1 MSRTASTIPL
11 FHSIWILC
19 VALLLVFGTH
29 SLWVWLEVSPVNASG
44 QWDLLWDPDSYAR
57 LLRVQ
62 QLYQGGNWYDN
73 RVLAFNAPDGMA
85 LHWTRPLDLLL
96 LAGAATGALLTS
108 FDQSLHITA
117 IVLGPLLQALGVLL
131 LSWGWRRE
139 LPWQGLLLFV
149 LLFLLQRGTAF
160 NFVAG
165 FPDHHGLQLLL
176 MLAVMASLVRGCAQ
190 QQQDSP
196 WIIGGLFAALG
207 LWVGVESLLFIAAAL
222 MTLALWW
229 ILYGAPWRVRWLRF
243 STALAVATLLALA
256 IEHPPQQWFSVNY
269 SRLSLPHVVLL
280 LLALLA
286 PIVLGAADRRWGLET
301 IGRRSGA
308 VIVVGVLLLGV
319 YLPFFPYIV
328 APYSAST
335 SPFIQQLLPHIYAEQ
350 SFWPQ
355 SAVAGFN
362 FILEVGPLVLIAPF
376 LFWRLCRAPLQCSP
390 RWWLYGVWVT
400 VSLGYGM
407 YSSRGVPFMVLAY
420 LPVWVEMLSWL
431 AGLSLRAWR
440 LAQRGAAVLQGGVL
454 MLTLAGHWIA
464 AALLVMVMLP
474 GLSLKNLPSYNYSEL
489 LPYLEPTRSNY
500 QELILADLF
509 DGPEI
514 AYKTGYGVL
523 GAPYHEEVGSS
534 ELAYQLFG
542 ADPDRADIQQ
552 QFRQRQIRY
561 IVMPGA
567 VVPRYRS
574 VVMQPGTLLGR
585 LVRGHLPQW
594 LTRVPLPNPLAQRYL
609 LFQVRLP

>member
-1 MSRTASTIPL
+1 MNRTASTIPL

-108 FDQSLHITA
+108 FDQSLHVTA
-117 IVLGPLLQALGVLL
+117 IILGPLLQALGVLL

-243 STALAVATLLALA
+243 STALAVATLLALV

-286 PIVLGAADRRWGLET
+286 PIVLGAADRRWHSWLLFLRLPPWRERRGCG
-301 IGRRSGA
+301 GRMKWPGSKA
-308 VIVVGVLLLGV
+308 TTVLL
-319 YLPFFPYIV
+319 
-328 APYSAST
+328 
-335 SPFIQQLLPHIYAEQ
+335 QK
-350 SFWPQ
+350 
-355 SAVAGFN
+355 
-362 FILEVGPLVLIAPF
+362 
-376 LFWRLCRAPLQCSP
+376 
-390 RWWLYGVWVT
+390 
-400 VSLGYGM
+400 
-407 YSSRGVPFMVLAY
+407 
-420 LPVWVEMLSWL
+420 
-431 AGLSLRAWR
+431 LRAWKVPT
-440 LAQRGAAVLQGGVL
+440 ASF
-454 MLTLAGHWIA
+454 
-464 AALLVMVMLP
+464 
-474 GLSLKNLPSYNYSEL
+474 LSS
-489 LPYLEPTRSNY
+489 
-500 QELILADLF
+500 
-509 DGPEI
+509 
-514 AYKTGYGVL
+514 
-523 GAPYHEEVGSS
+523 
-534 ELAYQLFG
+534 
-542 ADPDRADIQQ
+542 
-552 QFRQRQIRY
+552 
-561 IVMPGA
+561 
-567 VVPRYRS
+567 
-574 VVMQPGTLLGR
+574 
-585 LVRGHLPQW
+585 
-594 LTRVPLPNPLAQRYL
+594 
-609 LFQVRLP
+609 